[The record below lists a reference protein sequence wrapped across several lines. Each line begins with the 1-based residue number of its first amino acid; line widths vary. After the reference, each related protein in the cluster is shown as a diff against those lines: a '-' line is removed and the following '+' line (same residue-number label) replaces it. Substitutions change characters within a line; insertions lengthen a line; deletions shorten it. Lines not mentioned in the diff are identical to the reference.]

1 MTGIAEMVSPKTQ
14 DFRSVRT
21 SKDKTHRTSKLDNNR
36 KMGSIVENV
45 LWINPRLCQK
55 ENRERKKV
63 KENIQ

>member
-36 KMGSIVENV
+36 KMGSVLENV
-45 LWINPRLCQK
+45 LWINPQLCQK
-55 ENRERKKV
+55 KIEKEKK
-63 KENIQ
+63 